1 MPDVLLQHFVKGS
14 KRSQSNKQHLLPSH
28 SPAGKL
34 GRLVWKSQG
43 CLGGPFLP
51 KPRTMR
57 LCSPISM
64 ERQKAELGPRKRA
77 GKAEKGTSSA
87 SLLI

>member
-1 MPDVLLQHFVKGS
+1 MCLYSTLPKGQKGAKATS
-14 KRSQSNKQHLLPSH
+14 SICCPHTV
-28 SPAGKL
+28 KL
-34 GRLVWKSQG
+34 GRLVWESQG

-51 KPRTMR
+51 KPRTIR
-57 LCSPISM
+57 LCNPISV

-77 GKAEKGTSSA
+77 GKAEKGTNSA